1 MERAVEGAVLATT
14 LPPEAYAAGEPFQR
28 EKRTLFRREWLPF
41 CAVGQLAASGS
52 FVNHT
57 LGGWPVMAIRGADGA
72 MRAFHNVCRHQGMPV
87 VDKPDGQCERLRCKF
102 HGWTYDLA
110 GGFVEAPIPVAPKDP
125 ESEQHH
131 LRAVALAA
139 DAALVFVRIGEGE
152 GAPTSL
158 VRDGMRFAGSVV
170 TDADCNWKTL
180 VETLLPGEDWR
191 YFWPIGFEAT
201 PFEGAC
207 VIRQA
212 LPRSFV
218 RTRLVDLVF
227 TTDGSA
233 SEAVLERIRV
243 RAAADRQQ
251 AEARQALL
259 VAGGD
264 GAASDVIAAFRA
276 RVSAA
281 CGR

>member
-1 MERAVEGAVLATT
+1 MEEAAAPTT
-14 LPPEAYAAGEPFQR
+14 LPSEAYAAGEPFQR

-41 CAVGQLAASGS
+41 CATGQLPAPGS
-52 FVNHT
+52 FVSHT

-72 MRAFHNVCRHQGMPV
+72 LRAFHNVCRHQGMPV
-87 VDKPDGQCERLRCKF
+87 VEKPDGQCERFRCKF

-110 GGFVEAPIPVAPKDP
+110 GGFVEAPTPVAPKDP
-125 ESEQHH
+125 ESELHH
-131 LRAVALAA
+131 LRGVALAA

-152 GAPTSL
+152 GVPPSL
-158 VRDGMRFAGSVV
+158 ARDGMRFAGSVV

-180 VETLLPGEDWR
+180 VEALLAGEDWR
-191 YFWPIGFEAT
+191 YFWPIGFAAALD
-201 PFEGAC
+201 GMR
-207 VIRQA
+207 VVRQA

-227 TTDGSA
+227 TADGSA
-233 SEAVLERIRV
+233 PEAMLERV
-243 RAAADRQQ
+243 RARGAIDRQQ
-251 AEARQALL
+251 AELRQALL
-259 VAGGD
+259 AGGGD
-264 GAASDVIAAFRA
+264 GPASAAIAAFRT